1 MAIWVMAVEQRPE
14 HEAREIILQIAVRR
28 STYQKLGK
36 RSALYKAK
44 RKIEKAKMQV
54 KANVEHPFRVIK
66 RLANNWLRCL
76 YCRICG
82 WPADIY

>member
-1 MAIWVMAVEQRPE
+1 MAIWVLAVEKRPE
-14 HEAREIILQIAVRR
+14 HEGREVIWQIAARR

-36 RSALYKAK
+36 RSAYKTK
-44 RKIEKAKMQV
+44 RKIEIAKAQV
-54 KANVEHPFRVIK
+54 KAKVEYPFRVIK